1 MYCGAIHLSL
11 PPSRISL
18 WTISSCLLFH
28 WLNWENGTPPS
39 ATIKNS
45 ILLFIS
51 YILSHP
57 NSVRHGFH
65 LIQWALNLLCSSLK
79 SYLHKHVSPRG
90 CFPAWGLS
98 IPYNIVNLNK
108 TIRENNSKQNNAVS
122 LGSRILQREYPN
134 HSKWWVYFRR
144 LRQEKPVFYKAKW
157 VTSDILKRTSM
168 VTMINNKSGFSP
180 MSNNIQLLGRCK
192 NTFCVRLHILCVS
205 GASGSLSG

>member
-39 ATIKNS
+39 ATINLLLPLTMVNKP
-45 ILLFIS
+45 LLFIS

-108 TIRENNSKQNNAVS
+108 TIRENNSKQNNGVS
-122 LGSRILQREYPN
+122 LGLAEYYNGNTQTIVNGGCILGG
-134 HSKWWVYFRR
+134 WG
-144 LRQEKPVFYKAKW
+144 
-157 VTSDILKRTSM
+157 KR
-168 VTMINNKSGFSP
+168 NLFSTKQ
-180 MSNNIQLLGRCK
+180 NGLHQ
-192 NTFCVRLHILCVS
+192 TF
-205 GASGSLSG
+205 